1 MTTAFGKATSSQ
13 DFFIP
18 PSPYTGADVEVTDR
32 MNVGD
37 SKTVTINTANK
48 IALILFDGTA
58 GQRVSFRMTSVTY
71 PSCGSAVYIRN
82 PNGTILGSDTCIS
95 SLGDFIDTK
104 VLPVTGTYTIQVD
117 PAGTNTGSMTLT
129 LYNVPADVS
138 GTITPG
144 GASVP
149 VTTTVPGQNAVL
161 TFSGT
166 AGQFINLGMSSVTFG
181 TCASEVYIR
190 NPDGTTLAS
199 DTCISS
205 SGDELD
211 TQLLFSGTHSIL
223 LDPSGI
229 NTGSVTFTL
238 SQPITG
244 SITINGSSVPVSIT
258 RPGQDA
264 RLTFS
269 GTASQQ
275 VTVRLTSNT
284 IGLVI
289 VSLLKPDGTS
299 LTSSTSSASSFNLTT
314 QTLPTT
320 DTYTV
325 RVDPAAANTGSI
337 TISVTSP

>member
-1 MTTAFGKATSSQ
+1 
-13 DFFIP
+13 
-18 PSPYTGADVEVTDR
+18 
-32 MNVGD
+32 
-37 SKTVTINTANK
+37 
-48 IALILFDGTA
+48 
-58 GQRVSFRMTSVTY
+58 
-71 PSCGSAVYIRN
+71 
-82 PNGTILGSDTCIS
+82 
-95 SLGDFIDTK
+95 
-104 VLPVTGTYTIQVD
+104 
-117 PAGTNTGSMTLT
+117 
-129 LYNVPADVS
+129 
-138 GTITPG
+138 
-144 GASVP
+144 
-149 VTTTVPGQNAVL
+149 
-161 TFSGT
+161 
-166 AGQFINLGMSSVTFG
+166 
-181 TCASEVYIR
+181 
-190 NPDGTTLAS
+190 LAS